1 MEGIGAAAGVI
12 ALIELSAK
20 VTSLC
25 LQYSS
30 AVKNAKSDIE
40 RLQGELDRL
49 QTTLQG
55 ARQLLESAD
64 GERLRTSQ
72 QLRDGLGGCSAQLTD
87 LQAKLQSTLDPQ
99 GARKIMRRFGF
110 RALKWPYKSENV
122 DAIIRTLERYRDTLS
137 AALLIDQ
144 SYVIAFT

>member
-1 MEGIGAAAGVI
+1 MEGVGAAASVI
-12 ALIELSAK
+12 TVMELSAK
-20 VTSLC
+20 VASLC
-25 LQYSS
+25 LQYYS
-30 AVKNAKSDIE
+30 AAENAKSDIE
-40 RLQGELDRL
+40 RLQGELGRL

-55 ARQLLESAD
+55 ARRLLESAD

-87 LQAKLQSTLDPQ
+87 LQAKLQSTLDPR
-99 GARKIMRRFGF
+99 GARKMMRQFGL
-110 RALKWPYKSENV
+110 RALKWPFKSKNV

-144 SYVIAFT
+144 SYVTAFT